1 MINRFT
7 ILAFAFPLAL
17 IFAAEVVP
25 VSSTSGIIELS
36 THLAFFFEIISHCMV
51 CTTCVA
57 IG

>member
-25 VSSTSGIIELS
+25 VSSTSGIIELKS
-36 THLAFFFEIISHCMV
+36 AYHRLKGSRSNIHMTIQQILK
-51 CTTCVA
+51 
-57 IG
+57 